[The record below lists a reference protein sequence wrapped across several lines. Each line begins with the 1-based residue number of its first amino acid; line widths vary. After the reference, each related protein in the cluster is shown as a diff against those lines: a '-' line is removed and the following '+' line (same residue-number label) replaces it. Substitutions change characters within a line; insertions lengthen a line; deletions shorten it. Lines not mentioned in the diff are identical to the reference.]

1 MMKKRSGS
9 VDGSLLALLDP
20 QAPARKVGTLY
31 EVFMALKE
39 RERYEK
45 KLKLLQSSIGYIRNP
60 KFLRLS

>member
-20 QAPARKVGTLY
+20 QAPARKVGTLD

-45 KLKLLQSSIGYIRNP
+45 KLKLQSCI
-60 KFLRLS
+60 LVT